1 MRHLLTFFNI
11 LAFLFDLFFAVINH
25 DSTPS
30 ASEESPSTS
39 PAPVTTEEF
48 FFNGRSQLYRHASS
62 AAVRH
67 S

>member
-1 MRHLLTFFNI
+1 MRHFLTFCNI

-25 DSTPS
+25 DSTTK
-30 ASEESPSTS
+30 ASSPVPDVGKLDTQ
-39 PAPVTTEEF
+39 EF
-48 FFNGRSQLYRHASS
+48 LFLGRSSLYRHTTS